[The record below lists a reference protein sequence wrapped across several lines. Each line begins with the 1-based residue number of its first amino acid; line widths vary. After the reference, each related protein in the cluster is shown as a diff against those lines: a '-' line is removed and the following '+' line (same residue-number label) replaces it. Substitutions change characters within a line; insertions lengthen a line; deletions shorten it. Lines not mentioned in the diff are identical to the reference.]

1 MAPSRRK
8 GDGKSDG
15 RKADAPRAAIVTRTS
30 PVATSRRFEDVAP
43 EAVREPSLPFP
54 VVCVGASAGGL
65 EAFTHLLEAMPTD
78 TGMAFVL
85 VSHLSP
91 SHASHLAEILSRAT
105 QLPVNEVKDEP
116 KVQPNCVYVIP
127 ADSNMIIAQGSLKL
141 IPRHKVDGRH
151 HPIDLFLESLAHD
164 QKHKSIAVILSGTGS
179 DGTLGMD
186 EIKAAGGITFAQ
198 DESAAYEG
206 MPRSAMMAG
215 TVDFR
220 LTTTEIAR
228 ELGKIAR
235 HAYIGTDG
243 PPEGIVEGAQTV
255 PTLRLLHQSSGVDF
269 TNYKAATLRRRIA
282 RRMALHKVETL
293 DEYAEYLRDHSVE
306 IEALFQDILI
316 NATSFFRDPETFALL
331 KARVFPR
338 IINEHSSSD
347 AIRMWVVGCSTG
359 EEAYSLAIVFSE
371 FMEREGRTWPVQ
383 IFATDLNGPGIERA
397 RNGLYPK
404 SIAER
409 VSPERLRRYFYEV
422 DGKFRVAK
430 AIRDLCVFAKHN
442 VLVDP
447 PFSRMDVITCRNML
461 IYLEPV
467 LQQHLM
473 PTLHYALKSSG
484 VLLLGGSEST
494 GAFGDLFDPI
504 DAKHRFYSRKP
515 NASRLPPLLID
526 RAVLDRRRVSQAL
539 AADARRGEGAQREA
553 DRILL
558 ARYTPPGILVTED
571 LEILQFHGDTG
582 AYLTPLAGKA
592 SLNLV
597 KMLREGLLSPIRT
610 AIALAKK
617 EGGPVRKNDVRVK
630 GHGSVDIEIVP
641 VNGALGGRA
650 GFLVLFHEPVPL
662 APRLRVPR
670 SSATHGSVDE
680 TEQLKQELAATKD
693 YLQSV
698 IEQQDAANEELQSAN
713 EEIQSANEE
722 LQSINEEIET
732 SKEEMESSN
741 EELATVNE
749 ELQNRNAELGRSNND
764 LMNLL
769 ASVQMAIVMLGS
781 DLRIRRFTPMA
792 ETMLNLIP
800 TDVGRP
806 LTNIKLNVDV
816 PDLETVLADVLETV
830 QPFQRDVQDR
840 TGRWYSLRIR
850 HYRTAENHI
859 EGAVIALIDID
870 SVRN

>member
-1 MAPSRRK
+1 MPKPPAASL
-8 GDGKSDG
+8 
-15 RKADAPRAAIVTRTS
+15 DAEPETVQ
-30 PVATSRRFEDVAP
+30 DVVPQPA
-43 EAVREPSLPFP
+43 LPFP

-65 EAFTHLLEAMPTD
+65 EAFTQLLSALPTD

-116 KVQPNCVYVIP
+116 KVQPNSVYVIP
-127 ADSNMIIAQGSLKL
+127 PDSNMIIAQGSLKL

-164 QKHKSIAVILSGTGS
+164 QKHRSIAVILSGTGS

-220 LTTTEIAR
+220 LAPAEIAR

-235 HAYIGTDG
+235 HAYIGADG
-243 PPEGIVEGAQTV
+243 PPERIVEGAQTV
-255 PTLRLLHQSSGVDF
+255 PILRLLHQSSGVDF
-269 TNYKAATLRRRIA
+269 THYKTATLRRRVA

-293 DEYAEYLRDHSVE
+293 AEYAEYLRDRPVE

-316 NATSFFRDPETFALL
+316 NVTSFFRDPETFDLL
-331 KARVFPR
+331 KTRVFPR
-338 IINEHSSSD
+338 IVAEHGSAD

-383 IFATDLNGPGIERA
+383 IFATDLNGTGIERA
-397 RNGLYPK
+397 RTGLYPK

-409 VSPERLRRYFYEV
+409 VSPERLRRFFYEL
-422 DGKFRVAK
+422 DGKYRVAK
-430 AIRDLCVFAKHN
+430 TIRDLCVFAKHN
-442 VLVDP
+442 VLEDP

-467 LQQHLM
+467 MQQHLL
-473 PTLHYALKSSG
+473 PTLHYALKSTG

-494 GAFGDLFDPI
+494 GVHTDLFDPI
-504 DAKHRFYSRKP
+504 DAKHRFYGRKP
-515 NASRLPPLLID
+515 TANRLPPPLIEGS
-526 RAVLDRRRVSQAL
+526 RLDRHKHTPPVATVE
-539 AADARRGEGAQREA
+539 ARRGEGAQREA

-558 ARYTPPGILVTED
+558 ARYTPPGVLVSED
-571 LEILQFHGDTG
+571 LEILQFHGDTS

-597 KMLREGLLSPIRT
+597 KMLREGLLAPIRT

-630 GHGSVDIEIVP
+630 GHDSVDIEVVP
-641 VNGALGGRA
+641 VNSALAGRS

-670 SSATHGSVDE
+670 TTATRASD
-680 TEQLKQELAATKD
+680 
-693 YLQSV
+693 
-698 IEQQDAANEELQSAN
+698 NE
-713 EEIQSANEE
+713 
-722 LQSINEEIET
+722 
-732 SKEEMESSN
+732 
-741 EELATVNE
+741 
-749 ELQNRNAELGRSNND
+749 
-764 LMNLL
+764 
-769 ASVQMAIVMLGS
+769 
-781 DLRIRRFTPMA
+781 
-792 ETMLNLIP
+792 
-800 TDVGRP
+800 
-806 LTNIKLNVDV
+806 
-816 PDLETVLADVLETV
+816 
-830 QPFQRDVQDR
+830 
-840 TGRWYSLRIR
+840 
-850 HYRTAENHI
+850 
-859 EGAVIALIDID
+859 
-870 SVRN
+870 

>member
-1 MAPSRRK
+1 MARSRNK
-8 GDGKSDG
+8 AAG
-15 RKADAPRAAIVTRTS
+15 RVPKPPAAS
-30 PVATSRRFEDVAP
+30 FDVELETVPDVVPQPA
-43 EAVREPSLPFP
+43 LPFP

-65 EAFTHLLEAMPTD
+65 EAFTQLLSALPTD

-116 KVQPNCVYVIP
+116 RVEPNCVYVIP
-127 ADSNMIIAQGSLKL
+127 PDSNMIIAQGSLKL

-179 DGTLGMD
+179 DGTMGMD

-220 LTTTEIAR
+220 LAPAEIAR

-235 HAYIGTDG
+235 HAYIGADG
-243 PPEGIVEGAQTV
+243 PPEGIVEGTQTA
-255 PTLRLLHQSSGVDF
+255 PILRLLHQSSGVDF
-269 TNYKAATLRRRIA
+269 AHYKTATLRRRVA

-293 DEYAEYLRDHSVE
+293 PEYAEYLRDHPVE

-316 NATSFFRDPETFALL
+316 NVTSFFRDPETFDLL
-331 KARVFPR
+331 RTRVFPR
-338 IINEHSSSD
+338 NVAEHGSAD

-383 IFATDLNGPGIERA
+383 IFATDLNGTGIERA
-397 RNGLYPK
+397 RTGLYPK

-409 VSPERLRRYFYEV
+409 VSPERLRRFFYEL
-422 DGKFRVAK
+422 DGKYRVAK

-447 PFSRMDVITCRNML
+447 PFSRLDMVSCRNML

-467 LQQHLM
+467 LQQHLI
-473 PTLHYALKSSG
+473 PTLHYALKPSG
-484 VLLLGGSEST
+484 VMLLGGSEST
-494 GAFGDLFDPI
+494 TAFAPLFEPI
-504 DAKHRFYSRKP
+504 DVKHRMYAKKP
-515 NASRLPPLLID
+515 TAVRLPTSLVPRPLGGRSAPDDATVAQEL
-526 RAVLDRRRVSQAL
+526 RRF
-539 AADARRGEGAQREA
+539 DGAQREA
-553 DRILL
+553 ERTLL
-558 ARYTPPGILVTED
+558 ERYTPPGVLVTED
-571 LEILQFHGDTG
+571 LEVLQFHGDTS
-582 AYLTPLAGKA
+582 AYLAPLSGKA

-597 KMLREGLLSPIRT
+597 KMVREGLLAPIRA
-610 AIALAKK
+610 AIARAKQDRTV
-617 EGGPVRKNDVRVK
+617 VRTEDVRVK
-630 GHGSVDIEIVP
+630 VAGTPRRADIEVVP
-641 VNGALGGRA
+641 VKTTAA
-650 GFLVLFHEPVPL
+650 GKSVFLVLFEERP
-662 APRLRVPR
+662 A
-670 SSATHGSVDE
+670 ATTVRASKSTDKRAIEEE
-680 TEQLKQELAATKD
+680 TSDLKAELIATKD

-713 EEIQSANEE
+713 EEVQSANEE

-732 SKEEMESSN
+732 SKEEIQSSN
-741 EELATVNE
+741 EELATVND
-749 ELQNRNAELGRSNND
+749 ELQNRNHELAQSNND
-764 LMNLL
+764 L
-769 ASVQMAIVMLGS
+769 
-781 DLRIRRFTPMA
+781 T
-792 ETMLNLIP
+792 
-800 TDVGRP
+800 
-806 LTNIKLNVDV
+806 
-816 PDLETVLADVLETV
+816 
-830 QPFQRDVQDR
+830 
-840 TGRWYSLRIR
+840 
-850 HYRTAENHI
+850 
-859 EGAVIALIDID
+859 
-870 SVRN
+870 